1 MENALFSDVILEACR
16 ASFQITQ
23 IHPFPL
29 ILSPKQVP
37 TKSYANPIFL
47 LFIGTDL

>member
-16 ASFQITQ
+16 ANFQITQ

-29 ILSPKQVP
+29 LLGPMQFP

-47 LFIGTDL
+47 PLQGTDL